1 MFRFLIFLL
10 SALLLTIFQSTLVSL
25 IFPSYLK
32 PDLML
37 ILVVFL
43 GVSFPL
49 LPGAFL
55 VLFCG
60 LLYDTFSGGPLGLFS
75 FVYLFIFF
83 SLKLLARVLILGRT
97 IPFRMALT
105 AGLMGVQILL
115 LVLLP
120 ASLGKASQVSFPR
133 AEWILPQVLLTCL
146 ASWPLFHLF
155 RRVDTPPAEDSTPSV
170 S

>member
-1 MFRFLIFLL
+1 MSRFLIFLL
-10 SALLLTIFQSTLVSL
+10 SSFLLTIFQTTLVSL

-43 GVSFPL
+43 GISFPP

-83 SLKLLARVLILGRT
+83 SLKLVARVLILGET
-97 IPFRMALT
+97 IPFRMVLT
-105 AGLMGVQILL
+105 GVLMGVQILL
-115 LVLLP
+115 LLLLP
-120 ASLGKASQVSFPR
+120 SVLGRISQLTLPR
-133 AEWILPQVLLTCL
+133 AGWILPQVLLTCL
-146 ASWPLFHLF
+146 LSWPHLPLC
-155 RRVDTPPAEDSTPSV
+155 RKVATPPAEESTPSV